1 MLGTLIYLCF
11 ELVLDLVLTTT
22 GKREASKTIAV
33 ASAVWREA
41 RETWQTL
48 CVKWEAERELRRMA
62 NELYRTINATEAP
75 RPSASARL
83 DSGAGNRG
91 LLDET

>member
-33 ASAVWREA
+33 ARAVWRAA

-48 CVKWEAERELRRMA
+48 CAKWEAEREMRRMA
-62 NELYRTINATEAP
+62 NELYKTISKHP
-75 RPSASARL
+75 GWKR
-83 DSGAGNRG
+83 
-91 LLDET
+91 